1 MFYEDTNYEFEE
13 LEFDFNLNDIYEK
26 MPEIEYRQM
35 KGGRRY
41 G

>member
-1 MFYEDTNYEFEE
+1 MNYEDIRYELDEFENEYYRNE
-13 LEFDFNLNDIYEK
+13 LEN

-35 KGGRRY
+35 KGMRRY